1 MRPRHL
7 PVFVF
12 LVAFCAPLAAVAQ
25 QDDDALVLH
34 RMVGPIV
41 LDGFSNEPDW
51 EAIDPLPM
59 VQYEPRYGEPAT
71 EHTEI
76 RFGYDDTYIY
86 ASLRA
91 FDKDQNGIR
100 ANTLYRD
107 RLSGDDH
114 FEILLDT
121 YNDNETGVLF
131 TTTPAGNRL
140 DGAISNDA
148 TGGGISTSGWMNR
161 SFNTFWDV
169 KTQITPEGW
178 FAEMRIPFS
187 SLRFEPQ
194 DGKVIMGM
202 TVQRKVARRSERL
215 IYPDIPP
222 TVNWAFLKPSKA
234 AKIVME
240 DITPSNPIYVTPY
253 ALGGGGMVQNLDEPN
268 ARYFAENDWKH
279 ELGIDLKYG
288 LTSNTNLDLTVNTD
302 FAQAEA
308 DDQQVNLTR
317 FSLFFPEKRQFFQE
331 RSGLFD
337 FRSGDQSR
345 LFHSRRIGL
354 TEGGVPVRIVGG
366 ARVVGRVG
374 GWEFGFLDMHTA
386 KADALPSENFG
397 VLRAR
402 RQVINAQSYAGVMG
416 TSRIG
421 VDGSYNVAYGLDG
434 LIRLVGDDFLNIQW
448 AQTFDKR
455 DLAGADVTSGG
466 RLTAEVE
473 RRRRAGF
480 GYRSS
485 WVWSG
490 EDYNPGIGF
499 IQRND
504 YLLSDQSVSYTWI
517 PGESSKLIW
526 HTIALGG
533 NSYLRNADGTAES
546 AEGTLAWS
554 FSDKRLSN
562 GQIEARVVYE
572 DLLVPFVL
580 SEDAEVPAGSYT
592 NAGVS
597 IEYGMPQTQLKKV
610 SFALDSGSFFD
621 GWRNTITLTPTWY
634 VSKHLELTGEYEYS
648 RIRFSD
654 RDQALDVHVGRL
666 RVGTALNTMLSAN
679 AFIQYNSAADRFST
693 NLRLRYNFREG
704 NDLWIV
710 YDEQLNS
717 DRNRFSDIAVLP
729 VSGARTLIVKYTY
742 TFAL

>member
-1 MRPRHL
+1 MRLCRL
-7 PVFVF
+7 LCLVVLASFF
-12 LVAFCAPLAAVAQ
+12 LSDTLA
-25 QDDDALVLH
+25 QDRPPLVLH
-34 RMVGPIV
+34 RMTGPIV
-41 LDGFSNEPDW
+41 LDGFSDEPDW
-51 EAIDPLPM
+51 EAIEPLPV
-59 VQYEPRYGEPAT
+59 VQYEPRYGVPPSED
-71 EHTEI
+71 TEI
-76 RFGYDDTYIY
+76 RFGYDDHYLY

-91 FDKDQNGIR
+91 YDKDRNGIR

-121 YNDNETGVLF
+121 YNDNETGILI

-140 DGAISNDA
+140 DASISNDA
-148 TGGGISTSGWMNR
+148 SGGGISNSSWLNR

-169 KTQITPEGW
+169 KTQVTPEGW
-178 FAEMRIPFS
+178 FAELRIPFS
-187 SLRFEPQ
+187 SLRFEPH

-222 TVNWAFLKPSKA
+222 TVNWAFLKPSRA
-234 AKIVME
+234 QKIVME
-240 DITPSNPIYVTPY
+240 DITPSNPVYITPY
-253 ALGGGGMVQNLDEPN
+253 ALGGGGMTQNLNPEIN
-268 ARYFAENDWKH
+268 AFNSHTDWKH
-279 ELGIDLKYG
+279 EVGVDLKYG
-288 LTSNTNLDLTVNTD
+288 LTSNLNLDLTVNTD

-317 FSLFFPEKRQFFQE
+317 FNLFFPEKRQFFQE

-337 FRSGDQSR
+337 FKTGGQSR

-354 TEGGVPVRIVGG
+354 TEAGQPVRILGG

-386 KADALPSENFG
+386 EFNALPSENFG

-402 RQVINAQSYAGVMG
+402 RQVINSQSYAGVMS
-416 TSRIG
+416 TTRIG
-421 VDGSYNVAYGLDG
+421 VDGSYNLAYGIDG
-434 LIRLVGDDFLNIQW
+434 LIRIVGDDFLNFQW

-455 DLAGADVTSGG
+455 DLAGADVMSGG
-466 RLTAEVE
+466 RLTAEIE

-480 GYRSS
+480 GYRSG

-490 EDYNPGIGF
+490 ENYNPGIGF

-504 YLLSDQSVSYTWI
+504 FLLSDQSVSYTWL

-526 HTIALGG
+526 HTLALGG

-546 AEGTLAWS
+546 AEGTISWS
-554 FSDKRLSN
+554 YSDKRLSS
-562 GQIEARVVYE
+562 GTLEARIVYE
-572 DLLVPFVL
+572 DLLEPFVL
-580 SEDAEVPAGSYT
+580 SSDAQVPIGSYT
-592 NAGVS
+592 NAAAS
-597 IEYGMPQTQLKKV
+597 FEYTMPQTQLKKV
-610 SFALDSGSFFD
+610 SFAVDAGSFFD
-621 GWRNTITLTPTWY
+621 GWRSSIALTPTWY
-634 VSKHLELTGEYEYS
+634 VSKYLELTGQYEYS
-648 RIRFSD
+648 RIRFPD
-654 RDQALDVHVGRL
+654 RDQEFDAHIARL
-666 RVGTALNTMLSAN
+666 RIGTALNTMLSAN
-679 AFIQYNSAADRFST
+679 AFIQYNSAVDRIST

-717 DRNRFSDIAVLP
+717 DRNRFAEYVLP
-729 VSGARTLIVKYTY
+729 TSNGRTLIVKYTY
-742 TFAL
+742 TFAI